1 MTTESPNPMSLPERS
16 GRLVWLGN
24 SLRGFEEL
32 VAEHR
37 HRNSGSP
44 TRGDSR
50 SVSASPASCT
60 IRQFSQSQLVV
71 NDAIPGIS
79 LVTPDHSCWSD
90 VAFQFRVGR
99 QQGVAQGRLFVFQH
113 RGEIDGLPS
122 AAAPVC
128 VAELD
133 AGQSWWQFPAEF
145 VLRPAMWYWF
155 LAETAM
161 PFAIGCGSVASQLL
175 AAEGPG
181 QQFRSFSGFSPLF
194 CLRGTPLQPV
204 PESSQRDVVP
214 VAVTVTD

>member
-1 MTTESPNPMSLPERS
+1 MSLPEPS
-16 GRLVWLGN
+16 DRLVWLGS
-24 SLRGFEEL
+24 SLCGFEEL

-37 HRNSGSP
+37 RRISGLP

-50 SVSASPASCT
+50 TVSALPASCT

-71 NDAIPGIS
+71 NDAVPGIS
-79 LVTPDHSCWSD
+79 LVTPDCSCWSD
-90 VAFQFRVGR
+90 VAFQFRVGL
-99 QQGVAQGRLFVFQH
+99 QQGVAQGRLLVFQH
-113 RGEIDGLPS
+113 SAAIDGPLT

-145 VLRPAMWYWF
+145 VLRPAMCYWL
-155 LAETAM
+155 LAESVM

-181 QQFRSFSGFSPLF
+181 QQFRSFSGDRKSTRLN
-194 CLRGTPLQPV
+194 
-204 PESSQRDVVP
+204 SSH
-214 VAVTVTD
+214 

>member
-1 MTTESPNPMSLPERS
+1 MSLPEPS
-16 GRLVWLGN
+16 DRLVWLGS
-24 SLRGFEEL
+24 SLWGFEEL

-37 HRNSGSP
+37 RRISGLP

-50 SVSASPASCT
+50 SVSALPASCT

-71 NDAIPGIS
+71 NDAVPGIS
-79 LVTPDHSCWSD
+79 LVTPDCSCWSD
-90 VAFQFRVGR
+90 VAFQFRVGP
-99 QQGVAQGRLFVFQH
+99 QQGVAQGRLLVFQH
-113 RGEIDGLPS
+113 SAAIDGPLT

-145 VLRPAMWYWF
+145 VLRPAMYYWL
-155 LAETAM
+155 LAESVM

-204 PESSQRDVVP
+204 PESSQQDLVP